1 MSDMKVNAVN
11 NTYLNF
17 QSRNRNIRQ
26 ADDIQRNVRMCFPMM
41 SPTYMD
47 IFYNCH
53 KRVTPD
59 NTRYVRAEEIVDK
72 IDKRISFLRDMFS
85 PDKAKSYN
93 ISSDSE
99 LDVIKKIKIGNCG
112 ERAATVVA
120 GLAAN
125 GIYDVET
132 ASLHMELK
140 YINKKTGECEYSAQ
154 EPVDHMLVIANLEPE
169 NKDENNK
176 VVIDSWMGFADSMS
190 GAMQKYKAIYN
201 EKQLKDKLKFHRS
214 MFRVNYAEKYNKI
227 VDYNDFYL
235 STKLFFK
242 PEEKFDENQL
252 QMLGINLRLKYPEL
266 VVN

>member
-1 MSDMKVNAVN
+1 MRINSLQNS
-11 NTYLNF
+11 YINF
-17 QSRNRNIRQ
+17 QARNKNIKQ
-26 ADDIQRNVRMCFPMM
+26 ADDIQRRVRMCFPMM

-53 KRVTPD
+53 KRNLPD
-59 NTRYVRAEEIVDK
+59 DPKSERAEEIVDK
-72 IDKRISFLRDMFS
+72 IDKQISLLRNMFS
-85 PDKAKSYN
+85 SDKAKSYN

-112 ERAATVVA
+112 ERAATAVA

-132 ASLHMELK
+132 ASLHMDLR
-140 YINKKTGECEYSAQ
+140 YTNKKTGKCEYSVQ
-154 EPVDHMLVIANLEPE
+154 EPVDHMLVIANPEPE
-169 NKDENNK
+169 NKDEKNK

-190 GAMQKYKAIYN
+190 GAMQRYKAIYN

-214 MFRVNYAEKYNKI
+214 MFRINYAEKYNKL

-235 STKLFFK
+235 STKLFVK

-252 QMLGINLRLKYPEL
+252 QLLGLNCRLKYPEL
-266 VVN
+266 VVD